1 VSRSVLITGGNRGI
15 GHAVARAFADA
26 GEQVAITYR
35 SGEPPRDLVDAG
47 CLAVR
52 CDVTDTEQVE
62 MAFKDIQAGHGPVEV
77 LVANAGITRDNLL
90 LRMPEDDLSA
100 VLETNL
106 VGAFRVLKRATAG
119 MLQARKGRV
128 VLVSSVAGLHGSAGQ
143 TNYAASKA
151 GLVGLARS
159 YAREMGPRGVTC
171 NVVAPGFVDTDM
183 TRALD
188 ERQRAAALAKVP
200 LARLATPEEIAATVR
215 FLTSDGASYI
225 TGAVIP
231 VDGGMGMGH

>member
-1 VSRSVLITGGNRGI
+1 MSRSVLVTGGNRGI
-15 GHAVARAFADA
+15 GHAIARAFADA
-26 GEQVAITYR
+26 GERVAITCR

-62 MAFKDIQAGHGPVEV
+62 TAFKDVEAQHGPVDV

-90 LRMPEDDLSA
+90 LRMPEDDLGA

-106 VGAFRVLKRATAG
+106 VGAFRVVKRATAG
-119 MLQARKGRV
+119 MLQARRGRI
-128 VLVSSVAGLHGSAGQ
+128 VLVSSVVGLQGSAGQ

-159 YAREMGPRGVTC
+159 YAREMGPRGITC

-183 TRALD
+183 TRALTA
-188 ERQRAAALAKVP
+188 RQRDAVLAKVP
-200 LARLATPEEIAATVR
+200 LARPAAPEEIAATVR
-215 FLTSDGASYI
+215 FLTSDDASYI
-225 TGAVIP
+225 TGAVVP

>member
-1 VSRSVLITGGNRGI
+1 MSRSVLVTGGNRGI
-15 GHAVARAFADA
+15 GHAVARAFAEA
-26 GEQVAITYR
+26 GERVAITHR

-62 MAFKDIQAGHGPVEV
+62 MAFKDVEARHGPVDV

-90 LRMPEDDLSA
+90 LRMPEADLGA

-106 VGAFRVLKRATAG
+106 VGTFRVLKRATAG

-128 VLVSSVAGLHGSAGQ
+128 VLVSSVVGLHGSAGQ

-183 TRALD
+183 TRALT
-188 ERQRAAALAKVP
+188 EKQRDAALAKIP
-200 LARLATPEEIAATVR
+200 LARLATPEEVAATIR
-215 FLTSDGASYI
+215 FLTSDEASYI

>member
-1 VSRSVLITGGNRGI
+1 MSRSVLVTGGNRGI
-15 GHAVARAFADA
+15 GHAVARAFAEA
-26 GEQVAITYR
+26 GERVAITHR

-62 MAFKDIQAGHGPVEV
+62 MAFKDVEARHGPVDV

-90 LRMPEDDLSA
+90 LRMPEADLGA

-106 VGAFRVLKRATAG
+106 VGTFRVLKRATAG

-128 VLVSSVAGLHGSAGQ
+128 VLVSSVVGLHGSAGQ

-183 TRALD
+183 TRALT
-188 ERQRAAALAKVP
+188 ERQRDAALAKIP
-200 LARLATPEEIAATVR
+200 LARLATPEEVAATIR
-215 FLTSDGASYI
+215 FLTSDEASYI